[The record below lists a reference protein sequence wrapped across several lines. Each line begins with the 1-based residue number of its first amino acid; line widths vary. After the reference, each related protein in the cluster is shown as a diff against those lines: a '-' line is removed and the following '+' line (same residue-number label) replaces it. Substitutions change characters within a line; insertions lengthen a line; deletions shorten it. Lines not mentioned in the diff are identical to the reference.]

1 MNGVMTWRRFT
12 DAEDGTIT
20 VNTYE
25 TPVGKEASV
34 ANSTLVSSEVV
45 SRARA
50 IIMLREGPTP

>member
-1 MNGVMTWRRFT
+1 MTWRRFT